1 MDKLDI
7 DKLETISTDLSNLS
21 NTVDNDLLK
30 IVCMT
35 NLLQKSQ
42 LLIEVN

>member
-30 IVCMT
+30 IVCMI
-35 NLLQKSQ
+35 NLLQKS
-42 LLIEVN
+42 